1 MAAPPQSDSKIL
13 TDYRQLVEHLA
24 NGCKPREQWR
34 IGTEHEKFVFMGGTN
49 KPVPYE
55 GNPGIRRFLE
65 ELTRFGWKPILENG
79 NPIALTMG
87 DCNISLE
94 PGGQL
99 ELSGAPLENI
109 HQTCDEVHTHLAQ
122 VKEVAGELGVGL
134 LGSGFIPKWKRS
146 DMHWMPK
153 GRYKIMREYMPKK
166 GTLGLDMM
174 LRSCTVQVNLDFEN
188 ERDMVEKFRI
198 AVALQPIA
206 TALFANSPFLEGK
219 LSGWQS
225 YRSHLWEDTDP
236 DRCGIL
242 PFIFEPGMGFEKYT
256 EYALDVPMYFIYR
269 NGKYIDVSGASFRDF
284 LRGEL
289 PGHIGELP
297 NLSDWS
303 DHLTTIFPEVRLK
316 NYLEMRGADGGPWRR
331 LCALPALWVGLL
343 YDPTSQAAAWE
354 LVRNWSIEEH
364 QMLRKTVPKHGLN
377 TEFRGQKVCDI
388 ATEVLDIATAG
399 LKARSI
405 VDSEGKDEADFL
417 SALKEIAERGF
428 SPAVELAQLFGTK
441 WGKNVDPIY
450 EDFAY

>member
-1 MAAPPQSDSKIL
+1 MAAPPQKDSKIL
-13 TDYRQLVEHLA
+13 TDYRQLVEHLE

-34 IGTEHEKFVFMGGTN
+34 IGTEHEKFVFVRGTN

-65 ELTRFGWKPILENG
+65 ELTRFGWKQILENG

-122 VKEVAGELGVGL
+122 VKEVAEELGVGL

-146 DMHWMPK
+146 DMHD
-153 GRYKIMREYMPKK
+153 YMPKK

-206 TALFANSPFLEGK
+206 TALFANSPFLEGT

-225 YRSHLWEDTDP
+225 YRSHLWEETDP

-269 NGKYIDVSGASFRDF
+269 DGKYIDVSGASFRDF

-289 PGHIGELP
+289 PGHIGKLP
-297 NLSDWS
+297 KLSDWS

-316 NYLEMRGADGGPWRR
+316 KYLEMR
-331 LCALPALWVGLL
+331 
-343 YDPTSQAAAWE
+343 
-354 LVRNWSIEEH
+354 
-364 QMLRKTVPKHGLN
+364 
-377 TEFRGQKVCDI
+377 
-388 ATEVLDIATAG
+388 
-399 LKARSI
+399 
-405 VDSEGKDEADFL
+405 
-417 SALKEIAERGF
+417 
-428 SPAVELAQLFGTK
+428 
-441 WGKNVDPIY
+441 
-450 EDFAY
+450 

>member
-1 MAAPPQSDSKIL
+1 MAAPPQKDSKIL
-13 TDYRQLVEHLA
+13 TDYRQLVEHLE

-34 IGTEHEKFVFMGGTN
+34 IGTEHEKFVFVRGTN

-65 ELTRFGWKPILENG
+65 ELTRFGWKQILENG

-122 VKEVAGELGVGL
+122 VKEVAEELGVGL

-153 GRYKIMREYMPKK
+153 GRYKIMRDYMPKK

-188 ERDMVEKFRI
+188 ERDMVEKFRV

-206 TALFANSPFLEGK
+206 TALFANSPFLEGT

-269 NGKYIDVSGASFRDF
+269 DGKYIDVSGASFRDF

-289 PGHIGELP
+289 PGHIGKLP
-297 NLSDWS
+297 KLSDWS

-343 YDPTSQAAAWE
+343 YDPTSQAAAWD

-364 QMLRKTVPKHGLN
+364 QMLRQTVPKHALN
-377 TEFRGQKVCDI
+377 TEFRGQRLCNI
-388 ATEVLDIATAG
+388 ATEVLDIAAAG
-399 LKARSI
+399 LKARGI
-405 VDSEGKDEADFL
+405 VDSDGKDEADFL
-417 SALKEIAERGF
+417 DTLKEIAERGF
-428 SPAVELAQLFGTK
+428 SPAEELAQLFGTK
-441 WGKNVDPIY
+441 WKKNVDPIY

>member
-1 MAAPPQSDSKIL
+1 MAAPPQKDSKIL
-13 TDYRQLVEHLA
+13 TDYQQLVEHLEK
-24 NGCKPREQWR
+24 GCKPREEWR
-34 IGTEHEKFVFMGGTN
+34 IGTEHEKFVFVRGTN

-65 ELTRFGWKPILENG
+65 ELTRFGWKQILENG

-153 GRYKIMREYMPKK
+153 GRYKIMRDYMPKK

-206 TALFANSPFLEGK
+206 TALFANSPFLEGT

-225 YRSHLWEDTDP
+225 YRSHLWEETDP

-269 NGKYIDVSGASFRDF
+269 DGKYIDVSGASFRDF

-289 PGHIGELP
+289 PGHIGKLP
-297 NLSDWS
+297 KLSDWS

-343 YDPTSQAAAWE
+343 YDPTSQAAAWD

-364 QMLRKTVPKHGLN
+364 QMLRKTVPKHALN
-377 TEFRGQKVCDI
+377 TEFRGQRLCDI
-388 ATEVLDIATAG
+388 ATEVVDIAAAG
-399 LKARSI
+399 LKARGI

-417 SALKEIAERGF
+417 DTLKEIAERGF
-428 SPAVELAQLFGTK
+428 SPAEELAQLFGTK
-441 WGKNVDPIY
+441 WKKNVDPIY

>member
-1 MAAPPQSDSKIL
+1 MAAPPQKDSNIL
-13 TDYRQLVEHLA
+13 TDYRQLVEHLE

-34 IGTEHEKFVFMGGTN
+34 IGTEHEKFVFVRGTN

-65 ELTRFGWKPILENG
+65 ELTRFGWKQILENG

-122 VKEVAGELGVGL
+122 VKEVAEELGVGL

-153 GRYKIMREYMPKK
+153 GRYKIMRNYMPKK

-206 TALFANSPFLEGK
+206 TALFANSPFLEGT

-269 NGKYIDVSGASFRDF
+269 DGKYIDVSGASFRDF

-289 PGHIGELP
+289 PGHIGKLP
-297 NLSDWS
+297 KLSDWS

-343 YDPTSQAAAWE
+343 YDPTSQAAAWD

-364 QMLRKTVPKHGLN
+364 QMLRQTVPKHALN
-377 TEFRGQKVCDI
+377 TEFRGQRLCNI
-388 ATEVLDIATAG
+388 ATEVLDIAAAG
-399 LKARSI
+399 LKARGI

-417 SALKEIAERGF
+417 DTLKEIAERGF
-428 SPAVELAQLFGTK
+428 SPAEELAQLFGTK
-441 WGKNVDPIY
+441 WKKNVDPIY

>member
-1 MAAPPQSDSKIL
+1 MAAPPQKDSKIL
-13 TDYRQLVEHLA
+13 TDYRQLVEHLE

-34 IGTEHEKFVFMGGTN
+34 IGTEHEKFVFVLGTN

-65 ELTRFGWKPILENG
+65 ELTRFGWKQILENG

-122 VKEVAGELGVGL
+122 VKEVAEELGVGL

-153 GRYKIMREYMPKK
+153 GRYKIMRDYMPKK

-206 TALFANSPFLEGK
+206 TALFANSPFLEGT

-269 NGKYIDVSGASFRDF
+269 DGKYIDVSGASFRDF

-289 PGHIGELP
+289 PGHIGKLP
-297 NLSDWS
+297 KLSDWS

-343 YDPTSQAAAWE
+343 YDPTSQAAAWD

-364 QMLRKTVPKHGLN
+364 QMLRQTVPKHALN
-377 TEFRGQKVCDI
+377 TEFRGQRLCNI
-388 ATEVLDIATAG
+388 ATEVLDIAAAG
-399 LKARSI
+399 LKARGI
-405 VDSEGKDEADFL
+405 VDSDGKDEADFL
-417 SALKEIAERGF
+417 DTLKEIAERGF
-428 SPAVELAQLFGTK
+428 SPAEELAQLFGTK
-441 WGKNVDPIY
+441 WKKNVDPIY

>member
-1 MAAPPQSDSKIL
+1 MAAPPQKDSKIL
-13 TDYRQLVEHLA
+13 TDYQQLVEHLEK
-24 NGCKPREQWR
+24 GCKPREEWR
-34 IGTEHEKFVFMGGTN
+34 IGTEHEKFVFVRGTN

-65 ELTRFGWKPILENG
+65 DLTRFGWKQILENG

-153 GRYKIMREYMPKK
+153 GRYKIMRDYMPKK

-188 ERDMVEKFRI
+188 ERDMVEKFRV

-206 TALFANSPFLEGK
+206 TALFANSPFLEGT

-269 NGKYIDVSGASFRDF
+269 DGKYIDVSGASFRDF

-289 PGHIGELP
+289 PGHIGKLP
-297 NLSDWS
+297 KLSDWS

-343 YDPTSQAAAWE
+343 YDPTSQAAAWD

-364 QMLRKTVPKHGLN
+364 QMLRQTVPKHALN
-377 TEFRGQKVCDI
+377 TEFRGQRLCNI
-388 ATEVLDIATAG
+388 ATEVLDIAAAG
-399 LKARSI
+399 LKARGI
-405 VDSEGKDEADFL
+405 VDSDGKDEADFL
-417 SALKEIAERGF
+417 DTLKEIAERGF
-428 SPAVELAQLFGTK
+428 SPAEELAQLFGTK
-441 WGKNVDPIY
+441 WKKNVDPIY

>member
-1 MAAPPQSDSKIL
+1 MAAPPQKDSNIL
-13 TDYRQLVEHLA
+13 TDYRQLVEHLE

-34 IGTEHEKFVFMGGTN
+34 IGTEHEKFVFVRGTN

-65 ELTRFGWKPILENG
+65 ELTRFGWKQILENG

-122 VKEVAGELGVGL
+122 VKEVAEELGVGL

-153 GRYKIMREYMPKK
+153 GRYKIMRNYMPKK

-188 ERDMVEKFRI
+188 ERDMVEKFRV

-206 TALFANSPFLEGK
+206 TALFANSPFLEGT

-269 NGKYIDVSGASFRDF
+269 DGKYIDVSGASFRDF

-289 PGHIGELP
+289 PGHIGKLP
-297 NLSDWS
+297 KLSDWS

-343 YDPTSQAAAWE
+343 YDPTSQAAAWD

-364 QMLRKTVPKHGLN
+364 QMLRQTVPKHALN
-377 TEFRGQKVCDI
+377 TEFRGQRLCNI
-388 ATEVLDIATAG
+388 ATEVLDIAAAG
-399 LKARSI
+399 LKARGI

-417 SALKEIAERGF
+417 DTLKEIAERGF
-428 SPAVELAQLFGTK
+428 SPAEELAQLFGTK
-441 WGKNVDPIY
+441 WKKNVDPIY

>member
-1 MAAPPQSDSKIL
+1 MAAPPQKDSKIL
-13 TDYRQLVEHLA
+13 TDYQQLVEHLEK
-24 NGCKPREQWR
+24 GCKPREEWR
-34 IGTEHEKFVFMGGTN
+34 IGTEHEKFVFVRGTN

-65 ELTRFGWKPILENG
+65 ELTRFGWKQILENG

-153 GRYKIMREYMPKK
+153 GRYKIMRDYMPKK

-269 NGKYIDVSGASFRDF
+269 DGKYIDVSGASFRDF

-289 PGHIGELP
+289 PGHIGKLP
-297 NLSDWS
+297 KLSDWS

-343 YDPTSQAAAWE
+343 YDPTSQAAAWD

-364 QMLRKTVPKHGLN
+364 QMLRQTVPKHALN
-377 TEFRGQKVCDI
+377 TEFRGQRLCNI
-388 ATEVLDIATAG
+388 ATEVLDIAAAG
-399 LKARSI
+399 LKARGI
-405 VDSEGKDEADFL
+405 VDSDGKDEADFL
-417 SALKEIAERGF
+417 DTLKEIAERGF
-428 SPAVELAQLFGTK
+428 SPAEELAQLFGTK
-441 WGKNVDPIY
+441 WKKNVDPIY

>member
-1 MAAPPQSDSKIL
+1 MAAPPQKDSKIL
-13 TDYRQLVEHLA
+13 TDYRQLVEHLE

-34 IGTEHEKFVFMGGTN
+34 IGTEHEKFVFVLGTN

-65 ELTRFGWKPILENG
+65 ELTRFGWKQILENG

-122 VKEVAGELGVGL
+122 VKEVAEELGVGL

-153 GRYKIMREYMPKK
+153 GRYKIMRDYMPKK

-188 ERDMVEKFRI
+188 ERDMVEKFRV

-206 TALFANSPFLEGK
+206 TALFANSPFLEGT

-269 NGKYIDVSGASFRDF
+269 DGKYIDVSGASFRDF

-289 PGHIGELP
+289 PGHIGKLP
-297 NLSDWS
+297 KLSDWT

-343 YDPTSQAAAWE
+343 YDPTSQAAAWD

-364 QMLRKTVPKHGLN
+364 QMLRQTVPKHALN
-377 TEFRGQKVCDI
+377 TEFRGQRLCNI
-388 ATEVLDIATAG
+388 ATEVLDIAAAG
-399 LKARSI
+399 LKARGI
-405 VDSEGKDEADFL
+405 VDSDGKDEADFL
-417 SALKEIAERGF
+417 DTLKEIAERGF
-428 SPAVELAQLFGTK
+428 SPAEELAQLFGTK
-441 WGKNVDPIY
+441 WKKNVDPIY

>member
-1 MAAPPQSDSKIL
+1 MAAPPQKDSKIL
-13 TDYRQLVEHLA
+13 TDYRQLVEHLE
-24 NGCKPREQWR
+24 NGCKPREEWR
-34 IGTEHEKFVFMGGTN
+34 IGTEHEKFVFVRGTN

-65 ELTRFGWKPILENG
+65 ELTRFGWKQILENG

-122 VKEVAGELGVGL
+122 VKEVAEELGVGL

-153 GRYKIMREYMPKK
+153 GRYKIMRDYMPKK

-188 ERDMVEKFRI
+188 ERDMVEKFRV

-206 TALFANSPFLEGK
+206 TALFANSPFLEGT

-269 NGKYIDVSGASFRDF
+269 DGKYIDVSGASFRDF

-289 PGHIGELP
+289 PGHIGKLP
-297 NLSDWS
+297 KLSDWS

-343 YDPTSQAAAWE
+343 YDPTSQAAAWD

-364 QMLRKTVPKHGLN
+364 QMLRQTVPKHALN
-377 TEFRGQKVCDI
+377 TEFRGQRLCNI
-388 ATEVLDIATAG
+388 ATEVLDIAAAG
-399 LKARSI
+399 LKARGI
-405 VDSEGKDEADFL
+405 VDSDGKDEADFL
-417 SALKEIAERGF
+417 DTLKEIAERGF
-428 SPAVELAQLFGTK
+428 SPAEELAQLFGTK
-441 WGKNVDPIY
+441 WKKNVDPIY